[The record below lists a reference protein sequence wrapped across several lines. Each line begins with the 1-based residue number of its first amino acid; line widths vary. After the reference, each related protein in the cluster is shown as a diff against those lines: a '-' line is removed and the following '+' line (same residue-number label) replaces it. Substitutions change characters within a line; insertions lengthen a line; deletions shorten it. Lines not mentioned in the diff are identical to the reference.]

1 MGGVAEVAI
10 AGAEL
15 ADVGDVAG
23 AEAGDGADA
32 GAGAGAAAGDAAEA
46 GVASGAV
53 CNTGGAGTEVAEDD
67 GADAAD
73 AADAAAGA
81 LAGIAAAALAPE
93 AAAAAAAAAAGP
105 SLMVPVVFEIGT
117 ISSKRLSGAGIGS
130 FSGRI
135 LR

>member
-93 AAAAAAAAAAGP
+93 AAAAAAAAGP

>member
-1 MGGVAEVAI
+1 VGGVAEVAI

-93 AAAAAAAAAAGP
+93 AAAAAAAGP